1 MHYSVAFLEFE
12 FEVQCESVSMGS
24 GLGSFIRTQ
33 HKLELF
39 LIERIAI
46 EKMPPPPPR
55 LPCGPICG
63 SILLM
68 DD

>member
-24 GLGSFIRTQ
+24 GLGSFVRTQ

-39 LIERIAI
+39 LMERIAI
-46 EKMPPPPPR
+46 EKKPPPPP
-55 LPCGPICG
+55 PPDCPVDQSVGAFC
-63 SILLM
+63 
-68 DD
+68 